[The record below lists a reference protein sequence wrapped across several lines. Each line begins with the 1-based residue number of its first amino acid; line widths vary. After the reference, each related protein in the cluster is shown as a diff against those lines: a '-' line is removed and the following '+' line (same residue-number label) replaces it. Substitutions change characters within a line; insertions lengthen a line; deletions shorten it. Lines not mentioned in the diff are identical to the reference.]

1 MRKRRGAALALS
13 LVLLALAGGMVA
25 ISLDLVERITE
36 TTGLR
41 IDDELMLNA
50 AVSGVERGKALLEA
64 RRLSVGRLP
73 RRDEPESVLSAGE
86 MLPPF
91 DALKVAGCVDYFV
104 TLNGVVVH
112 VTVYDLSYEVASGV
126 FFLQGTPPRISPE
139 RASILASLAEEALQR
154 QGYASANLAGASSA
168 SPSEAERSARAYLV
182 RAVAASGFLSKTAEQ
197 ALVLWE

>member
-73 RRDEPESVLSAGE
+73 RRDEPES
-86 MLPPF
+86 
-91 DALKVAGCVDYFV
+91 
-104 TLNGVVVH
+104 
-112 VTVYDLSYEVASGV
+112 
-126 FFLQGTPPRISPE
+126 
-139 RASILASLAEEALQR
+139 
-154 QGYASANLAGASSA
+154 
-168 SPSEAERSARAYLV
+168 
-182 RAVAASGFLSKTAEQ
+182 
-197 ALVLWE
+197 